1 LGEARWTN
9 QIPGLKDLIVKA
21 YELVSQDLRREVF
34 GSIVIAGGSTNLRT
48 FNDRLQKELSEEET
62 GIIHNYKTKF
72 YYCNGK
78 IERRTSSW
86 IGASVIA
93 SMSVFENLMMT
104 RSEYME
110 HGFGLVERKF
120 N

>member
-1 LGEARWTN
+1 
-9 QIPGLKDLIVKA
+9 LIVKA
-21 YELVSQDLRREVF
+21 YELVPQDLRREIF
-34 GSIVIAGGSTNLRT
+34 GSIVISGGSTNLRT

-78 IERRTSSW
+78 VERRASSW